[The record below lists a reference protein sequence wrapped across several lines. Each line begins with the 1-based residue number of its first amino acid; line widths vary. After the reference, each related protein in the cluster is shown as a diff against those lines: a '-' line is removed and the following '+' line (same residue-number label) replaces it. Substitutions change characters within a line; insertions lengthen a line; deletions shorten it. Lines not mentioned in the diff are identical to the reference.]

1 MTEHTITKTFEVF
14 YTHPEGGFRW
24 IANVPLT
31 ANGEM
36 HIDHW
41 LEELFWRMQGE
52 NFSPCGEKREMIK
65 AKGVQH
71 TSMSVG
77 DIARDVD
84 TGEIFRVEGIGWAK
98 VQGAPCGLE
107 RWDKKPAKHIRNP

>member
-1 MTEHTITKTFEVF
+1 MTEHNVTKTFDVL
-14 YTHPEGGFRW
+14 YAHPDGGFRF
-24 IANVPLT
+24 IATVPLT

-36 HIDHW
+36 HMSHW

-52 NFSPCGEKREMIK
+52 NWSPNGEARELIK

-77 DIARDVD
+77 DIAWDIE
-84 TGEIFRVEGIGWAK
+84 TGEVWKVADMGW
-98 VQGAPCGLE
+98 VHVNGAPCWSGPTLSVE
-107 RWDKKPAKHIRNP
+107 KHD